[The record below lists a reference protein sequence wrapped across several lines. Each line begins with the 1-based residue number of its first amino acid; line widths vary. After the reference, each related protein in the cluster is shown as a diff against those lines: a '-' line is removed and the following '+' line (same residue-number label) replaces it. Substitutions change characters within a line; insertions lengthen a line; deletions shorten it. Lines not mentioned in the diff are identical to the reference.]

1 MSDRQG
7 QIRISSSQAWIT
19 GRILLGYFLLAANI
33 AVEKWLLESYSL
45 LEINFVTAALFM
57 TLTAFQ
63 ELLTRGSLVRIK
75 PVSWKVLLLIS
86 LFTLGAWH
94 CFLSAL

>member
-1 MSDRQG
+1 MLTFDHQG
-7 QIRISSSQAWIT
+7 WIT

-57 TLTAFQ
+57 TLTA
-63 ELLTRGSLVRIK
+63 L
-75 PVSWKVLLLIS
+75 
-86 LFTLGAWH
+86 
-94 CFLSAL
+94 